1 MQEGVLDTGS
11 DINCVITAI
20 GLDIRAGEGIS
31 NLKAVFTLTTK
42 ERRLNSRTCQAD
54 RVVVL
59 VAVQLDAG
67 QSIGIELKAVRT
79 STTFQGGANSNSWNL
94 GIRKKGVVPATANE
108 GGTSELRADAVST
121 STSAN

>member
-42 ERRLNSRTCQAD
+42 ERRLYSRTV
-54 RVVVL
+54 RRIVSLSPLPYSLTL
-59 VAVQLDAG
+59 V
-67 QSIGIELKAVRT
+67 S
-79 STTFQGGANSNSWNL
+79 
-94 GIRKKGVVPATANE
+94 P
-108 GGTSELRADAVST
+108 
-121 STSAN
+121 